1 MIQLCFGDSVKGTLT
16 CAPHIGN
23 TIGGATAVVISTDKP
38 LDTPLQKAAFAVYRT
53 LAAPFYKRR
62 AQKQEAR
69 RRAEAVPVDYESND
83 VIALLG
89 DLNEGPIAGGLM
101 SEARKEVV
109 RAWLCFSPH
118 GDTAGTDAD
127 VEPYWQACQKD
138 LQTLL
143 TRAHTGEPVRIW
155 YDHTPASLCGLH
167 AAAAL
172 LEDAPCQIT
181 VVETPELETKNGV
194 TRRAP
199 LGERGPTEMG
209 ALLQYERPRQTPTA
223 TPLPPAGAACKWKRP
238 LAPSKPPLDQRPR
251 RGFYDAMILSEAPA
265 NENAVAQLIGKAGR
279 MPPGHQ
285 RPAHLPPHRTPET
298 IRQISLRPTQPR
310 PLPGN
315 HPQGVTY
322 RQFLHNIK
330 PLLFG
335 QGVLFQYFI
344 IIDQAA
350 IGQDLSPA
358 SVMAPRRTLNSTRPP
373 SCLTAMAV
381 ISSAAFQQALRMPGR

>member
-118 GDTAGTDAD
+118 GDAPASEAD
-127 VEPYWQACQKD
+127 LEHYWQACQTD
-138 LQTLL
+138 LQALL
-143 TRAHTGEPVRIW
+143 TRAAAGEPVRIW
-155 YDHTPASLCGLH
+155 CDFTPGSRCGLH

-172 LEDAPCQIT
+172 LEEAPCEIT
-181 VVETPELETKNGV
+181 VVEPPELETNGSV
-194 TRRAP
+194 TRRAA
-199 LGERGPTEMG
+199 LGERGPCEMG
-209 ALLQYERPRQTPTA
+209 ALLKYERPLPAAERHALAARWRTLQAENAPLRAVVDGQLCSVPADFYDTA
-223 TPLPPAGAACKWKRP
+223 ILSKAPAGNF
-238 LAPSKPPLDQRPR
+238 LT
-251 RGFYDAMILSEAPA
+251 
-265 NENAVAQLIGKAGR
+265 AQLIGKVLSECNLGIGDQLIYRRIERLVKAGKLTQVTQGSGPYEDILR
-279 MPPGHQ
+279 
-285 RPAHLPPHRTPET
+285 LP
-298 IRQISLRPTQPR
+298 
-310 PLPGN
+310 
-315 HPQGVTY
+315 
-322 RQFLHNIK
+322 
-330 PLLFG
+330 
-335 QGVLFQYFI
+335 
-344 IIDQAA
+344 
-350 IGQDLSPA
+350 
-358 SVMAPRRTLNSTRPP
+358 
-373 SCLTAMAV
+373 
-381 ISSAAFQQALRMPGR
+381 

>member
-167 AAAAL
+167 ASAAL

-194 TRRAP
+194 TRRAA
-199 LGERGPTEMG
+199 LCERGPTEIG
-209 ALLQYERPRQTPTA
+209 ALLRYERPLPDTDRHALAARWRSLQA
-223 TPLPPAGAACKWKRP
+223 ENAPLRAEQNHRLTSVPA
-238 LAPSKPPLDQRPR
+238 
-251 RGFYDAMILSEAPA
+251 GFYDAMILSEAPA
-265 NENAVAQLIGKAGR
+265 NEIMVAQLIGKVLAECRLGISDQLIYR
-279 MPPGHQ
+279 
-285 RPAHLPPHRTPET
+285 RIEHLKR
-298 IRQISLRPTQPR
+298 SGKFLSVQP
-310 PLPGN
+310 
-315 HPQGVTY
+315 
-322 RQFLHNIK
+322 
-330 PLLFG
+330 
-335 QGVLFQYFI
+335 
-344 IIDQAA
+344 
-350 IGQDLSPA
+350 SPA
-358 SVMAPRRTLNSTRPP
+358 PYQEIIRR
-373 SCLTAMAV
+373 A
-381 ISSAAFQQALRMPGR
+381 

>member
-89 DLNEGPIAGGLM
+89 DLNEGPIAGDLM

-167 AAAAL
+167 VAAAL
-172 LEDAPCQIT
+172 LEDAPW
-181 VVETPELETKNGV
+181 VSA
-194 TRRAP
+194 AP
-199 LGERGPTEMG
+199 
-209 ALLQYERPRQTPTA
+209 PRWAHCYGTSVPCQTPTA
-223 TPLPPAGAACKWKRP
+223 TPLPPAGAACNRKTLRF
-238 LAPSKPPLDQRPR
+238 APSK
-251 RGFYDAMILSEAPA
+251 
-265 NENAVAQLIGKAGR
+265 
-279 MPPGHQ
+279 
-285 RPAHLPPHRTPET
+285 T
-298 IRQISLRPTQPR
+298 
-310 PLPGN
+310 
-315 HPQGVTY
+315 
-322 RQFLHNIK
+322 
-330 PLLFG
+330 
-335 QGVLFQYFI
+335 
-344 IIDQAA
+344 
-350 IGQDLSPA
+350 
-358 SVMAPRRTLNSTRPP
+358 
-373 SCLTAMAV
+373 TA
-381 ISSAAFQQALRMPGR
+381 

>member
-53 LAAPFYKRR
+53 LATPFYKRR

-89 DLNEGPIAGGLM
+89 DLNEGPIAGDLM

-167 AAAAL
+167 KRTEYRIHEHLPVKSLVELCIFIMKFLKLAL
-172 LEDAPCQIT
+172 LPAKYLYNFHPRKMLGQKCIDVRQART
-181 VVETPELETKNGV
+181 V
-194 TRRAP
+194 
-199 LGERGPTEMG
+199 
-209 ALLQYERPRQTPTA
+209 
-223 TPLPPAGAACKWKRP
+223 
-238 LAPSKPPLDQRPR
+238 
-251 RGFYDAMILSEAPA
+251 
-265 NENAVAQLIGKAGR
+265 
-279 MPPGHQ
+279 
-285 RPAHLPPHRTPET
+285 
-298 IRQISLRPTQPR
+298 
-310 PLPGN
+310 
-315 HPQGVTY
+315 
-322 RQFLHNIK
+322 
-330 PLLFG
+330 
-335 QGVLFQYFI
+335 
-344 IIDQAA
+344 
-350 IGQDLSPA
+350 
-358 SVMAPRRTLNSTRPP
+358 
-373 SCLTAMAV
+373 
-381 ISSAAFQQALRMPGR
+381 

>member
-1 MIQLCFGDSVKGTLT
+1 MLQLCFGDSVKGTLT

-53 LAAPFYKRR
+53 LTASFYKRR

-89 DLNEGPIAGGLM
+89 NLNEGPIAGGLM

-143 TRAHTGEPVRIW
+143 TRAGAGEPVRIW
-155 YDHTPASLCGLH
+155 CDFTPGSQCGLY

-181 VVETPELETKNGV
+181 VVETPELETKDGV
-194 TRRAP
+194 TRRAA
-199 LGERGPTEMG
+199 LGERHPGELG
-209 ALLQYERPRQTPTA
+209 KLLQYERPLSDADRHALAAQWRKLQQENA
-223 TPLPPAGAACKWKRP
+223 PLRAEVDGQLTSVPADFYDEIILSKAPAGDFV
-238 LAPSKPPLDQRPR
+238 L
-251 RGFYDAMILSEAPA
+251 
-265 NENAVAQLIGKAGR
+265 VQLIGLVLAECNLGIGDQLVYHRIEQMKAAGKFT
-279 MPPGHQ
+279 HVQ
-285 RPAHLPPHRTPET
+285 T
-298 IRQISLRPTQPR
+298 RQGP
-310 PLPGN
+310 
-315 HPQGVTY
+315 Y
-322 RQFLHNIK
+322 RE
-330 PLLFG
+330 
-335 QGVLFQYFI
+335 I
-344 IIDQAA
+344 I
-350 IGQDLSPA
+350 
-358 SVMAPRRTLNSTRPP
+358 RRT
-373 SCLTAMAV
+373 
-381 ISSAAFQQALRMPGR
+381 

>member
-89 DLNEGPIAGGLM
+89 DLNEGPIAGDLM

-143 TRAHTGEPVRIW
+143 TRAHRRAGAHLVRP
-155 YDHTPASLCGLH
+155 HPCQPLRPARLCGP
-167 AAAAL
+167 AGR
-172 LEDAPCQIT
+172 C
-181 VVETPELETKNGV
+181 
-194 TRRAP
+194 
-199 LGERGPTEMG
+199 
-209 ALLQYERPRQTPTA
+209 
-223 TPLPPAGAACKWKRP
+223 PLPNHGGRDPGA
-238 LAPSKPPLDQRPR
+238 
-251 RGFYDAMILSEAPA
+251 
-265 NENAVAQLIGKAGR
+265 
-279 MPPGHQ
+279 
-285 RPAHLPPHRTPET
+285 
-298 IRQISLRPTQPR
+298 
-310 PLPGN
+310 
-315 HPQGVTY
+315 
-322 RQFLHNIK
+322 
-330 PLLFG
+330 
-335 QGVLFQYFI
+335 
-344 IIDQAA
+344 
-350 IGQDLSPA
+350 
-358 SVMAPRRTLNSTRPP
+358 
-373 SCLTAMAV
+373 
-381 ISSAAFQQALRMPGR
+381 

>member
-69 RRAEAVPVDYESND
+69 RRAKAVPVDYESND

-89 DLNEGPIAGGLM
+89 DLNEGPIAGDLM

-194 TRRAP
+194 TRRA
-199 LGERGPTEMG
+199 
-209 ALLQYERPRQTPTA
+209 ALCEL
-223 TPLPPAGAACKWKRP
+223 LV
-238 LAPSKPPLDQRPR
+238 
-251 RGFYDAMILSEAPA
+251 I
-265 NENAVAQLIGKAGR
+265 
-279 MPPGHQ
+279 
-285 RPAHLPPHRTPET
+285 
-298 IRQISLRPTQPR
+298 IS
-310 PLPGN
+310 
-315 HPQGVTY
+315 
-322 RQFLHNIK
+322 F
-330 PLLFG
+330 
-335 QGVLFQYFI
+335 
-344 IIDQAA
+344 
-350 IGQDLSPA
+350 
-358 SVMAPRRTLNSTRPP
+358 
-373 SCLTAMAV
+373 
-381 ISSAAFQQALRMPGR
+381 SSNTV

>member
-69 RRAEAVPVDYESND
+69 RRAEVVPVDYESND

-89 DLNEGPIAGGLM
+89 DLNEGPIAGNLM

-155 YDHTPASLCGLH
+155 YDHTPASLSKMQLF
-167 AAAAL
+167 
-172 LEDAPCQIT
+172 APRDNASMPSWPLPANRSST
-181 VVETPELETKNGV
+181 
-194 TRRAP
+194 RAP
-199 LGERGPTEMG
+199 GTRNCTL
-209 ALLQYERPRQTPTA
+209 
-223 TPLPPAGAACKWKRP
+223 
-238 LAPSKPPLDQRPR
+238 
-251 RGFYDAMILSEAPA
+251 
-265 NENAVAQLIGKAGR
+265 ENMASLTRLIVGR
-279 MPPGHQ
+279 V
-285 RPAHLPPHRTPET
+285 T
-298 IRQISLRPTQPR
+298 SS
-310 PLPGN
+310 PGN
-315 HPQGVTY
+315 AC
-322 RQFLHNIK
+322 RFLPRAVPAITRMVMLPFSK
-330 PLLFG
+330 SFC
-335 QGVLFQYFI
+335 FTSFI
-344 IIDQAA
+344 
-350 IGQDLSPA
+350 
-358 SVMAPRRTLNSTRPP
+358 MRPVRP
-373 SCLTAMAV
+373 NVKAEYV
-381 ISSAAFQQALRMPGR
+381 K

>member
-23 TIGGATAVVISTDKP
+23 TIGGATAVVISADKP

-53 LAAPFYKRR
+53 LAIPFYKRR

-89 DLNEGPIAGGLM
+89 DLNEGPIAGDLM

-155 YDHTPASLCGLH
+155 YDHRDGRTVTVRASPARHRPSR
-167 AAAAL
+167 
-172 LEDAPCQIT
+172 PC
-181 VVETPELETKNGV
+181 
-194 TRRAP
+194 
-199 LGERGPTEMG
+199 
-209 ALLQYERPRQTPTA
+209 
-223 TPLPPAGAACKWKRP
+223 RP
-238 LAPSKPPLDQRPR
+238 LAQPASGKRSASRRTKPPLDQRPR
-251 RGFYDAMILSEAPA
+251 RF
-265 NENAVAQLIGKAGR
+265 
-279 MPPGHQ
+279 
-285 RPAHLPPHRTPET
+285 
-298 IRQISLRPTQPR
+298 LRCHDFKR
-310 PLPGN
+310 
-315 HPQGVTY
+315 
-322 RQFLHNIK
+322 
-330 PLLFG
+330 
-335 QGVLFQYFI
+335 
-344 IIDQAA
+344 
-350 IGQDLSPA
+350 S
-358 SVMAPRRTLNSTRPP
+358 
-373 SCLTAMAV
+373 SCE
-381 ISSAAFQQALRMPGR
+381 

>member
-62 AQKQEAR
+62 TQKQEAR

-167 AAAAL
+167 ASAA
-172 LEDAPCQIT
+172 C
-181 VVETPELETKNGV
+181 
-194 TRRAP
+194 
-199 LGERGPTEMG
+199 
-209 ALLQYERPRQTPTA
+209 
-223 TPLPPAGAACKWKRP
+223 TPLRPCWKMPPAKSRW
-238 LAPSKPPLDQRPR
+238 
-251 RGFYDAMILSEAPA
+251 
-265 NENAVAQLIGKAGR
+265 
-279 MPPGHQ
+279 
-285 RPAHLPPHRTPET
+285 
-298 IRQISLRPTQPR
+298 
-310 PLPGN
+310 
-315 HPQGVTY
+315 
-322 RQFLHNIK
+322 
-330 PLLFG
+330 
-335 QGVLFQYFI
+335 
-344 IIDQAA
+344 
-350 IGQDLSPA
+350 
-358 SVMAPRRTLNSTRPP
+358 
-373 SCLTAMAV
+373 
-381 ISSAAFQQALRMPGR
+381 